1 MLLSTRHQ
9 IQTRQL
15 NSSDPIY
22 SDAVA
27 KFNNYSVHSGGY
39 ISPHI
44 ILSDKGID
52 PERVNSSGPMM
63 TSFAFTS
70 LKHLICKYQT
80 MRNNKERSGMNDD
93 DAWNFCQGDTDLL
106 YFHLWIV
113 SLNDPQ
119 LQQFCTEG
127 NQLYYYDRDS
137 ADTGHNNNLVSP
149 TETQTPL
156 SDSKKSKRQNDRSD
170 HNDLMRENQIRRKY
184 EFDEE
189 CRFRKEECQLRKEE
203 CQLRKQESQLRK
215 ETSALKKV
223 VELTALLEML
233 ASKPGGKETENYL
246 RIQTIHAKA
255 LATLEELA

>member
-1 MLLSTRHQ
+1 
-9 IQTRQL
+9 
-15 NSSDPIY
+15 
-22 SDAVA
+22 
-27 KFNNYSVHSGGY
+27 
-39 ISPHI
+39 
-44 ILSDKGID
+44 
-52 PERVNSSGPMM
+52 
-63 TSFAFTS
+63 
-70 LKHLICKYQT
+70 
-80 MRNNKERSGMNDD
+80 MNDD

-189 CRFRKEECQLRKEE
+189 CRFRKEECQLRKEPGNSVSFE
-203 CQLRKQESQLRK
+203 SRSLSFERKPAR
-215 ETSALKKV
+215 
-223 VELTALLEML
+223 
-233 ASKPGGKETENYL
+233 
-246 RIQTIHAKA
+246 
-255 LATLEELA
+255 